1 MPPKIDRFRYRPGF
15 TVLELLIVIGVIG
28 LLVALLL
35 PAVMAARESARRVTC
50 TSQLRQI
57 GLAVHQHHN
66 WRQRLPAAWQI
77 SQDDEGFAF
86 GWAAQLLPGLEE
98 ADLSYRIGVQKPSL
112 ATADDA
118 VRYTLSIMQCPSD
131 LIEPVFALQES
142 DEDEGQAET
151 GSDQLPLSW
160 LPTANY
166 VGVYGTLEADEYYEL
181 VGQTERGDG
190 PIVFDRRITFANLL
204 RGQSKTLLVGERKM
218 SMVPSTW
225 LGVDLRGQDA
235 TCRLVG
241 SAITH
246 PNCDE
251 CDECEFTS
259 RHNGGANFVWADGHV
274 EMVSDDI
281 DPKAYRDLAKRLTD

>member
-1 MPPKIDRFRYRPGF
+1 
-15 TVLELLIVIGVIG
+15 
-28 LLVALLL
+28 
-35 PAVMAARESARRVTC
+35 
-50 TSQLRQI
+50 
-57 GLAVHQHHN
+57 
-66 WRQRLPAAWQI
+66 
-77 SQDDEGFAF
+77 
-86 GWAAQLLPGLEE
+86 
-98 ADLSYRIGVQKPSL
+98 
-112 ATADDA
+112 
-118 VRYTLSIMQCPSD
+118 